1 MIWESIM
8 KIGNN
13 WSRFL
18 CVCLLGFGLLAS
30 CAQVP
35 QESVTLSEDVGSVLE
50 ELRQKNAA
58 LVDRMF
64 TDRKNRINEFIDKE
78 YGPYI
83 VSEAMKKT
91 NAVETLGNLVKAGKG
106 DQALKLMQIMVNQSV
121 AQIQK
126 RRAALLQ
133 PIETQQSQVKAAF
146 DSAFGVAIKGNE
158 TTTGLL
164 RSVRQ
169 VDAAQNAILG
179 DLGLKDLREK
189 VNADAAAVSDKL
201 AVILSGATSVETAID
216 GATDQATAC
225 KSDDVQCKFEKLKSV
240 LDAATKAVKA
250 AN

>member
-1 MIWESIM
+1 MI
-8 KIGNN
+8 N
-13 WSRFL
+13 SRFATRLL
-18 CVCLLGFGLLAS
+18 CVGVVGIGLLAS

-35 QESVTLSEDVGSVLE
+35 EDSVVLSEDVGSVLE
-50 ELRQKNAA
+50 ELRQKNAT

-64 TDRKNRINEFIDKE
+64 SDRKDRVIEFIDKE
-78 YGPYI
+78 YGPFI

-91 NAVETLGNLVKAGKG
+91 NAVETLSNLVKAGKG

-126 RRAALLQ
+126 RRASLLQ

-169 VDAAQNAILG
+169 VDASQNAILG
-179 DLGLKDLREK
+179 DLGLKDLRSK
-189 VNADAAAVSDKL
+189 VNADAAAISNKL
-201 AVILSGATSVETAID
+201 AVILSGAHSVESAID
-216 GATDQATAC
+216 GATAC
-225 KSDDVQCKFEKLKSV
+225 KLDDVQCKFEKLKSV
-240 LDAATKAVKA
+240 LDAAVDSVKSA
-250 AN
+250 KQ

>member
-1 MIWESIM
+1 MI
-8 KIGNN
+8 NA
-13 WSRFL
+13 RFATRLL
-18 CVCLLGFGLLAS
+18 CVGVVGIGLLAS

-35 QESVTLSEDVGSVLE
+35 EDSVVLSEDVGSVLE

-64 TDRKNRINEFIDKE
+64 SVRKDRINEFIDKE
-78 YGPYI
+78 YGPFI
-83 VSEAMKKT
+83 VSEAMKKA
-91 NAVETLGNLVKAGKG
+91 NAVETLSNLVKAGKG

-126 RRAALLQ
+126 RRASLLQ

-169 VDAAQNAILG
+169 VDASQNAILG
-179 DLGLKDLREK
+179 DLGLKDLRSK
-189 VNADAAAVSDKL
+189 VNADAAAISNKL
-201 AVILSGATSVETAID
+201 AVILSGAHSVESAID
-216 GATDQATAC
+216 GATATAC
-225 KSDDVQCKFEKLKSV
+225 KLDDVQCKFEKLKSV
-240 LDAATKAVKA
+240 LDAAVDSVKSA
-250 AN
+250 KQ